1 MAFTHRSASRL
12 VSSLIAGMMMLC
24 ASASPVFAD
33 GIQEAEQ
40 LLRLK
45 QPQQALEKIDSYLVQ
60 RPRDPQGRFFK
71 GLILTELGKI
81 PEATSVFQKL
91 TEDYPELPEPYNNLA
106 VLYAQQKQY
115 DKAKTALE
123 MAIRTHP
130 SYAVAHENLGD
141 IYARM
146 ATQAYDRALQLD
158 SSNKAAQSKLNL
170 IREMV
175 GNGSRGNQKPRAIA
189 PIAAAPSTTTA
200 TPAPA
205 APPAPSTPA
214 APAVPAKQA
223 EVAKPAEAPKP
234 PTPTAPATAPAPTAA
249 PAPAPA
255 AAVPAAPAKAA
266 TPAAAAPPVAE
277 LTRTVQDWAAA
288 WSRKDVK
295 GYLGHYAADFKVPD
309 GKSRSA
315 WEAERRS
322 RIAKPGAI
330 EVRVENVKVK
340 SVAADRADAT
350 FRQHYKAVGL
360 KTSTTKTLTL
370 VRRDGRWLI
379 QQERVGG

>member
-12 VSSLIAGMMMLC
+12 VSSLIAGLMMLC
-24 ASASPVFAD
+24 ASVSPVFAD
-33 GIQEAEQ
+33 SIQEAEQ

-45 QPQQALEKIDSYLVQ
+45 QPQQALEKIDTYLAQ

-175 GNGSRGNQKPRAIA
+175 GNGSRGNQKPRATA
-189 PIAAAPSTTTA
+189 PIAAAPSTATA
-200 TPAPA
+200 TPAPT
-205 APPAPSTPA
+205 APPASGTSA
-214 APAVPAKQA
+214 APVAPAKQTEA
-223 EVAKPAEAPKP
+223 AKPAEAPKP
-234 PTPTAPATAPAPTAA
+234 PAPTAAA

-255 AAVPAAPAKAA
+255 SAPAPAATVPAAPAKAA
-266 TPAAAAPPVAE
+266 AAADATPPVAE
-277 LTRTVQDWAAA
+277 LSRTVQDWAAA

-295 GYLGHYAADFKVPD
+295 SYLGYYAADFKVPD
-309 GKSRSA
+309 GKPRSA

>member
-1 MAFTHRSASRL
+1 MAFTHRSASHL
-12 VSSLIAGMMMLC
+12 VSSLIAGLMMLC
-24 ASASPVFAD
+24 ASVSPVFAD
-33 GIQEAEQ
+33 SIQEAEQ

-45 QPQQALEKIDSYLVQ
+45 QPQQALEKIDIYLAQ

-81 PEATSVFQKL
+81 PEATLVFQKL

-189 PIAAAPSTTTA
+189 PIAAAPSTATA
-200 TPAPA
+200 TPAPT
-205 APPAPSTPA
+205 APPVPVTPA
-214 APAVPAKQA
+214 APAAPKQA
-223 EVAKPAEAPKP
+223 EAAKPAEAPKP
-234 PTPTAPATAPAPTAA
+234 PAATPAPAS
-249 PAPAPA
+249 APAPA
-255 AAVPAAPAKAA
+255 AAVPEAPAKAA
-266 TPAAAAPPVAE
+266 APTAATPPVAE
-277 LTRTVQDWAAA
+277 LSRTVQDWAAA

-295 GYLGHYAADFKVPD
+295 SYLGYYAADFKVPD
-309 GKSRSA
+309 GKPRSA

>member
-12 VSSLIAGMMMLC
+12 VSSLIASLMMLC
-24 ASASPVFAD
+24 ASVSPVFAD
-33 GIQEAEQ
+33 SIQEAEQ

-45 QPQQALEKIDSYLVQ
+45 QPQQALEKIDAYLAQ

-189 PIAAAPSTTTA
+189 PIAAAPSTA
-200 TPAPA
+200 ASTPALS
-205 APPAPSTPA
+205 APPAPGTPP
-214 APAVPAKQA
+214 APVAPAKQTEA
-223 EVAKPAEAPKP
+223 AKPAEAPKP
-234 PTPTAPATAPAPTAA
+234 PAPPAAA
-249 PAPAPA
+249 PAPASAPAPA
-255 AAVPAAPAKAA
+255 ATVPAAPAKAA
-266 TPAAAAPPVAE
+266 APAAATPPVAE
-277 LTRTVQDWAAA
+277 LSRTVQDWAAA

-295 GYLGHYAADFKVPD
+295 GYLGYYAADFKVPD
-309 GKSRSA
+309 GKPRSA

>member
-12 VSSLIAGMMMLC
+12 VSSLIAGLMMLC
-24 ASASPVFAD
+24 ASVSPVFAD
-33 GIQEAEQ
+33 SIQEAEQ

-45 QPQQALEKIDSYLVQ
+45 QPQQALEKIDIYLAQ

-81 PEATSVFQKL
+81 PEATLVFQKL

-189 PIAAAPSTTTA
+189 PIAAAPSTA
-200 TPAPA
+200 PAALAPA
-205 APPAPSTPA
+205 APPAPSAPPA
-214 APAVPAKQA
+214 PVAAAKQTEA
-223 EVAKPAEAPKP
+223 AKPAEAPKP
-234 PTPTAPATAPAPTAA
+234 PAPPAAT
-249 PAPAPA
+249 PAPASAPTPA
-255 AAVPAAPAKAA
+255 AAVPAVPAKAA
-266 TPAAAAPPVAE
+266 ATPPVAE
-277 LTRTVQDWAAA
+277 LSRTVQDWAAA

-309 GKSRSA
+309 GKSRST

-340 SVAADRADAT
+340 SIAADRADAT

>member
-12 VSSLIAGMMMLC
+12 VSSLIAGLMMLC
-24 ASASPVFAD
+24 ASVSPVFAD
-33 GIQEAEQ
+33 SIQEAEQ

-45 QPQQALEKIDSYLVQ
+45 QPQQALEKIDLYLAQ

-81 PEATSVFQKL
+81 PEATLVFQKL

-189 PIAAAPSTTTA
+189 PIAAAPSTATA

-205 APPAPSTPA
+205 AAPAPSAPA
-214 APAVPAKQA
+214 APAKQPEA
-223 EVAKPAEAPKP
+223 AKPAEAPKP
-234 PTPTAPATAPAPTAA
+234 PAPTVAAPAPV
-249 PAPAPA
+249 PAPA
-255 AAVPAAPAKAA
+255 AAVPAPAPKADVPAA
-266 TPAAAAPPVAE
+266 TVPPVAE
-277 LTRTVQDWAAA
+277 LTHTVQDWAAA

-295 GYLGHYAADFKVPD
+295 SYLGYYAADFKVPD
-309 GKSRSA
+309 GKPRGA
-315 WEAERRS
+315 WETERRS

>member
-12 VSSLIAGMMMLC
+12 VSSLISGLLMLC
-24 ASASPVFAD
+24 ASVSPVFAD
-33 GIQEAEQ
+33 SIQEAEQ

-45 QPQQALEKIDSYLVQ
+45 QPQQALEKIDTYLAQ

-81 PEATSVFQKL
+81 TEATSVFQQL

-189 PIAAAPSTTTA
+189 PIAAAPSTATA

-205 APPAPSTPA
+205 APPAPSTAA
-214 APAVPAKQA
+214 APAVPAKH
-223 EVAKPAEAPKP
+223 AEAPKP
-234 PTPTAPATAPAPTAA
+234 PAQTAPAPTAA

-266 TPAAAAPPVAE
+266 APAAAAPPVAE

-295 GYLGHYAADFKVPD
+295 GYLGYYAADFKLPD

-330 EVRVENVKVK
+330 EVRVEKMQVK
-340 SVAADRADAT
+340 SVAADRAEAT

>member
-12 VSSLIAGMMMLC
+12 VSSLIAGLMMLC
-24 ASASPVFAD
+24 ASVSPVFAD
-33 GIQEAEQ
+33 SIQEAEQ

-45 QPQQALEKIDSYLVQ
+45 QPQQALEKIDLYLAQ

-81 PEATSVFQKL
+81 PEATLVFQKL

-189 PIAAAPSTTTA
+189 PIAAAPSTA
-200 TPAPA
+200 PAAPAPA
-205 APPAPSTPA
+205 APPAPSAPPA
-214 APAVPAKQA
+214 PTAPAKQA
-223 EVAKPAEAPKP
+223 EAAKPAEAPKP
-234 PTPTAPATAPAPTAA
+234 PAPAAAA

-255 AAVPAAPAKAA
+255 AALPAAPAKAA
-266 TPAAAAPPVAE
+266 APAAAVPPVTE

-309 GKSRSA
+309 GKPRSA

-330 EVRVENVKVK
+330 EVRIENVKVK
-340 SVAADRADAT
+340 SIAADRADAT

>member
-12 VSSLIAGMMMLC
+12 VSSLIAGLMMLC
-24 ASASPVFAD
+24 ASVSPVFAD
-33 GIQEAEQ
+33 SIQEAEQ

-45 QPQQALEKIDSYLVQ
+45 QPQQALEKIDLYLAQ

-81 PEATSVFQKL
+81 PEATLVFQKL

-189 PIAAAPSTTTA
+189 PVAAAPSAAA
-200 TPAPA
+200 TNPAPS
-205 APPAPSTPA
+205 APPAPSTPPAPVA
-214 APAVPAKQA
+214 AAKQTEA
-223 EVAKPAEAPKP
+223 AKPAEAPKP
-234 PTPTAPATAPAPTAA
+234 PAPPAAT
-249 PAPAPA
+249 PAPASAPTPA
-255 AAVPAAPAKAA
+255 AAVPAVPAKAA
-266 TPAAAAPPVAE
+266 ATPPVAE
-277 LTRTVQDWAAA
+277 LSRTVQDWAAA

-295 GYLGHYAADFKVPD
+295 GYLGYYAADFKVPD

-330 EVRVENVKVK
+330 EVRIENVKVK
-340 SVAADRADAT
+340 SIAADRADAT

>member
-12 VSSLIAGMMMLC
+12 VSSLIAGLMMLC
-24 ASASPVFAD
+24 ASVSPVFAD
-33 GIQEAEQ
+33 SIQEAEQ

-45 QPQQALEKIDSYLVQ
+45 QPQQALEKIDIYLAQ

-81 PEATSVFQKL
+81 PEATLVFQKL

-189 PIAAAPSTTTA
+189 PIAAAPSTATA

-214 APAVPAKQA
+214 APAAPAKQPEA
-223 EVAKPAEAPKP
+223 AKPAEVPKP
-234 PTPTAPATAPAPTAA
+234 PAPTAA
-249 PAPAPA
+249 APAPVPAPA
-255 AAVPAAPAKAA
+255 AAVPAPAPKADVPAA
-266 TPAAAAPPVAE
+266 TVPPVAE

-295 GYLGHYAADFKVPD
+295 SYLGYYAADFKVPD
-309 GKSRSA
+309 GKPRGA
-315 WEAERRS
+315 WETERRS

-340 SVAADRADAT
+340 SVATDRADAT

>member
-12 VSSLIAGMMMLC
+12 VSSLIAGLLMLC
-24 ASASPVFAD
+24 ASVSPVFAD
-33 GIQEAEQ
+33 SIQEAEQ

-45 QPQQALEKIDSYLVQ
+45 QPQQALEKIDIYLAQ

-71 GLILTELGKI
+71 GLILTELGRI
-81 PEATSVFQKL
+81 PEATLVFQKL

-189 PIAAAPSTTTA
+189 PIAAAPSTATA
-200 TPAPA
+200 TPAPT

-214 APAVPAKQA
+214 APAKQPEA
-223 EVAKPAEAPKP
+223 AKPAEAPKP
-234 PTPTAPATAPAPTAA
+234 PAPTAA
-249 PAPAPA
+249 APAPVPAPA
-255 AAVPAAPAKAA
+255 AAVPAPAPKADA
-266 TPAAAAPPVAE
+266 PAAAVPPVAE

-295 GYLGHYAADFKVPD
+295 SYLGYYAADFKVPD
-309 GKSRSA
+309 GKPRGA
-315 WEAERRS
+315 WETERRS

-340 SVAADRADAT
+340 AAAADRADAT
-350 FRQHYKAVGL
+350 FRQHYRAVGL

>member
-12 VSSLIAGMMMLC
+12 ASSLIAGLLMLC
-24 ASASPVFAD
+24 ASVSPVFAD
-33 GIQEAEQ
+33 SIEEAER

-45 QPQQALEKIDSYLVQ
+45 QPQQALEKIDLYLAQ

-71 GLILTELGKI
+71 GLILTELGRI
-81 PEATSVFQKL
+81 PEATSVFLKL

-189 PIAAAPSTTTA
+189 PVAAASSTATA

-205 APPAPSTPA
+205 GPGTQ
-214 APAVPAKQA
+214 AVPAKQA
-223 EVAKPAEAPKP
+223 EAAKPAEAPKP
-234 PTPTAPATAPAPTAA
+234 PAPTVAS
-249 PAPAPA
+249 PTPAPA
-255 AAVPAAPAKAA
+255 AALSPAPAAAMPAAPATDA

-277 LTRTVQDWAAA
+277 LSRTVQDWAAA

-295 GYLGHYAADFKVPD
+295 GYLDYYAADFKVPD
-309 GKSRSA
+309 GKTRSV

-330 EVRVENVKVK
+330 EVRVENLKVK
-340 SVAADRADAT
+340 SLGTDRAEAT

-370 VRRDGRWLI
+370 VRHDGRWLI
-379 QQERVGG
+379 EQERVGG

>member
-12 VSSLIAGMMMLC
+12 VSSLIAGLMMLC
-24 ASASPVFAD
+24 ASVSPVFAD
-33 GIQEAEQ
+33 SIQEAEQ

-45 QPQQALEKIDSYLVQ
+45 QPQQALEKIDLYLAQ

-189 PIAAAPSTTTA
+189 PIAAAPSTA
-200 TPAPA
+200 PAAPAPA
-205 APPAPSTPA
+205 APPAPSAPPA
-214 APAVPAKQA
+214 PTAPAKQA
-223 EVAKPAEAPKP
+223 EAAKPAEAPKP
-234 PTPTAPATAPAPTAA
+234 PAPAAAA

-255 AAVPAAPAKAA
+255 AALPAAPAKAA
-266 TPAAAAPPVAE
+266 APAAAVPPVTE

-309 GKSRSA
+309 GKPRSA

>member
-12 VSSLIAGMMMLC
+12 VSSLIAGLLMLC
-24 ASASPVFAD
+24 ASMSPAFAD
-33 GIQEAEQ
+33 SIQEAEQ

-45 QPQQALEKIDSYLVQ
+45 QPQQALEKIDIYLAQ

-71 GLILTELGKI
+71 GLILTELGRI

-158 SSNKAAQSKLNL
+158 SSNKGAQSKLNL

-175 GNGSRGNQKPRAIA
+175 GNGSRGNQKPRAIE
-189 PIAAAPSTTTA
+189 PIAAAPSAATA
-200 TPAPA
+200 APAPA
-205 APPAPSTPA
+205 APAKPSVPA
-214 APAVPAKQA
+214 AP
-223 EVAKPAEAPKP
+223 AKPAEAAKPAETPKP
-234 PTPTAPATAPAPTAA
+234 PAPVAAA

-255 AAVPAAPAKAA
+255 AAVPATPAKAPVA
-266 TPAAAAPPVAE
+266 APAADAALPVAE

-295 GYLGHYAADFKVPD
+295 TYLGHYATDFKVPD
-309 GKSRSA
+309 GKTRSA

-322 RIAKPGAI
+322 RIVKPGSI
-330 EVRVENVKVK
+330 EVRIENVKIK
-340 SVAADRADAT
+340 PVAADRADVT

-360 KTSTTKTLTL
+360 KSSTTKTLTL

>member
-12 VSSLIAGMMMLC
+12 VSSLIAGLMMLC
-24 ASASPVFAD
+24 ASVSPVFAD
-33 GIQEAEQ
+33 SIQEAEQ

-45 QPQQALEKIDSYLVQ
+45 QPQQALEKIDLYLAQ

-189 PIAAAPSTTTA
+189 PIAAAPSAATA

-205 APPAPSTPA
+205 APPAPSTPP
-214 APAVPAKQA
+214 APTAPAKQA
-223 EVAKPAEAPKP
+223 EAAKPAEAPKP
-234 PTPTAPATAPAPTAA
+234 PAPAAAA
-249 PAPAPA
+249 PAPAKAAAPA
-255 AAVPAAPAKAA
+255 AAVP
-266 TPAAAAPPVAE
+266 PVTE

-309 GKSRSA
+309 GKPRSA

-330 EVRVENVKVK
+330 EVRIENVKVK
-340 SVAADRADAT
+340 SIAADRADAT

>member
-12 VSSLIAGMMMLC
+12 VSSLIAGLMMLC

-33 GIQEAEQ
+33 SIQEAEQ

-45 QPQQALEKIDSYLVQ
+45 QPQQALEKIDIYLAQ

-81 PEATSVFQKL
+81 PEATLVFQKL

-189 PIAAAPSTTTA
+189 PVAAAPSAAA
-200 TPAPA
+200 TNPAPS
-205 APPAPSTPA
+205 APPAPSTPPAPVA
-214 APAVPAKQA
+214 AAKQTEA
-223 EVAKPAEAPKP
+223 AKPAEAPKP
-234 PTPTAPATAPAPTAA
+234 PAPPAAT
-249 PAPAPA
+249 PAPASAPTPA
-255 AAVPAAPAKAA
+255 AAVPAVPAKAA
-266 TPAAAAPPVAE
+266 ATPPVAE
-277 LTRTVQDWAAA
+277 LSRTVQDWAAA

-309 GKSRSA
+309 GKSRST

-330 EVRVENVKVK
+330 EVRIENVKVK
-340 SVAADRADAT
+340 SIAADRADAT